1 MIALGAL
8 SALFIV
14 TGLTVAAFAFAGSK
28 PAGGEPAEGGKGV
41 LYAGIAI
48 AIVGVGLAIPLALLI
63 KNHHNA
69 PRSAVGG
76 VDLTSREAKGRTLF
90 ARNCATCHTLRSSNS
105 TGKVGP
111 NLDVLQPP
119 AALVTNAI
127 QLGRAQGNGNMPAL
141 LLSGPDAQNVANYVA
156 AVAGH

>member
-28 PAGGEPAEGGKGV
+28 PVDGTPSEGGKGM

-48 AIVGVGLAIPLALLI
+48 AVVGVGLALPFALLV
-63 KNHHNA
+63 KNHRNA
-69 PRSAVGG
+69 PRTAPGG
-76 VDLTSREAKGRTLF
+76 VDLTSAQAKGRTLF
-90 ARNCATCHTLRSSNS
+90 AKNCSTCHTLRASNA

-119 AALVTNAI
+119 AALITNAI
-127 QLGRAQGNGNMPAL
+127 KLGRAQGNGNMPGL
-141 LLSGPDAQNVANYVA
+141 LLSGPDATNVANYIA
-156 AVAGH
+156 AVAGR

>member
-1 MIALGAL
+1 MVALGAL
-8 SALFIV
+8 AALFIV
-14 TGLTVAAFAFAGSK
+14 IGLSVAGFAFYRTRPVDAQ
-28 PAGGEPAEGGKGV
+28 PVQGGGGL
-41 LYAGIAI
+41 LYAGL
-48 AIVGVGLAIPLALLI
+48 AIVIVGIGLALPFALI
-63 KNHHNA
+63 ERNHRDA
-69 PRSAVGG
+69 KKSAAGG
-76 VDLTSREAKGRTLF
+76 VDLTANQAKGRTLF
-90 ARNCATCHTLRSSNS
+90 ANTCATCHTLRGSNS

-141 LLSGPDAQNVANYVA
+141 LLTGEDAKNVAAYIA

>member
-1 MIALGAL
+1 M
-8 SALFIV
+8 
-14 TGLTVAAFAFAGSK
+14 
-28 PAGGEPAEGGKGV
+28 

-48 AIVGVGLAIPLALLI
+48 AIVGVGLALPFALLV
-63 KNHHNA
+63 KNHRNA

-76 VDLTSREAKGRTLF
+76 VDLSSVEAKGRTLF
-90 ARNCATCHTLRSSNS
+90 AQNCATCHTLRASNS

-127 QLGRAQGNGNMPAL
+127 QLGRAQGNGNMPAQL
-141 LLSGPDAQNVANYVA
+141 LRGPDAKNVANYIA
-156 AVAGH
+156 AVAGR

>member
-8 SALFIV
+8 AALFIV
-14 TGLTVAAFAFAGSK
+14 TGLTVIGFAFAGSK
-28 PAGGEPAEGGKGV
+28 PAGGESAEGGKGV

-48 AIVGVGLAIPLALLI
+48 AIVGVGLAVPFALLV

-69 PRSAVGG
+69 PRTAVGG
-76 VDLTSREAKGRTLF
+76 VDLTAREAKGRTLF
-90 ARNCATCHTLRSSNS
+90 ARNCATCHTLRASNS
-105 TGKVGP
+105 TGRVGP

-127 QLGRAQGNGNMPAL
+127 QIGRARGNGNMPAL
-141 LLSGPDAQNVANYVA
+141 LLSGPDATNVANYIA

>member
-28 PAGGEPAEGGKGV
+28 PVDGTPAEGGKGM

-48 AIVGVGLAIPLALLI
+48 AIVGVGLALPFALLV
-63 KNHHNA
+63 KNHRNA
-69 PRSAVGG
+69 PRTAPGG
-76 VDLTSREAKGRTLF
+76 VDLTRAEAKGRTLF
-90 ARNCATCHTLRSSNS
+90 ASNCAGCHTLRASNS
-105 TGKVGP
+105 AGKVGP

-127 QLGRAQGNGNMPAL
+127 ELGRAQGNGNMPAL
-141 LLSGPDAQNVANYVA
+141 LLTGPDAKNVANYIA

>member
-8 SALFIV
+8 AALFII
-14 TGLTVAAFAFAGSK
+14 TGLSVIAFAFAGTRSENAA
-28 PAGGEPAEGGKGV
+28 PSREGRGFV
-41 LYAGIAI
+41 YAGVVLAV
-48 AIVGVGLAIPLALLI
+48 VGVGLALPALLI
-63 KNHHNA
+63 EGNHRNA
-69 PRSAVGG
+69 SRSAVGG
-76 VDLTSREAKGRTLF
+76 VDLSANQAKGRTLF
-90 ARNCATCHTLRSSNS
+90 ARNCATCHTLRASNS
-105 TGKVGP
+105 AGKIGP

-141 LLSGPDAQNVANYVA
+141 LLSGKDAQNVASYIA